1 LQLSGKIY
9 PIIIFIA
16 MLFMSQTEIEKPVKI
31 NSYFGFYDKAENAVL
46 KIALRDLW
54 SRVGI
59 DYNDIRNGIPES
71 CNLYKKNISQVEAT
85 KYALQYAFDSDLS
98 VFETMRLLIRF
109 NL

>member
-54 SRVGI
+54 SRVGMVVQNLAI
-59 DYNDIRNGIPES
+59 YIKKTLVRLKPQNMLYN
-71 CNLYKKNISQVEAT
+71 
-85 KYALQYAFDSDLS
+85 
-98 VFETMRLLIRF
+98 MLLI
-109 NL
+109 LT